1 VYHDAREAGVTVFL
15 AGHYA
20 TETFG
25 VRSLQSLAEEWGLET
40 TYVSHPTGL

>member
-1 VYHDAREAGVTVFL
+1 HEAREVGLNIFL

-25 VRSLQSLAEEWGLET
+25 VRALESLVAEWGLET
-40 TYVSHPTGL
+40 TFIDHPTGL

>member
-1 VYHDAREAGVTVFL
+1 VYHQAREAKCNVFL

-25 VRSLQSLAEEWGLET
+25 VRALEGLAADWGLET
-40 TYVSHPTGL
+40 TYVEHPTGL